1 VVSRESGFTL
11 IEMVVVIAIIGILS
25 AVLLPNAFKQIEKS
39 RVART
44 AEDMKSIKT
53 GTLMY
58 FADTSKWPANQYI
71 LDSNN
76 ALMKNVKD
84 PQEDWDGPYVENYNK
99 SPLVRESISG
109 MAHPGWYYI
118 WGRHHD
124 SGYEYFQFDLN
135 DDGTR
140 EIKDGI
146 SVNLYGITKHE
157 AMRLDQIFD
166 GEGKVGSPGNGQKI
180 KQTQKGSVLKPVQ
193 NRLPRHTG
201 RNVRLQQSHQQYR

>member
-1 VVSRESGFTL
+1 MFVVFVERDSGFTL
-11 IEMVVVIAIIGILS
+11 IEMVVVIAIIGILA

-58 FADTSKWPANQYI
+58 FADTSKWPKNQYI
-71 LDSNN
+71 IDSNN

-84 PQEDWDGPYVENYNK
+84 PQDDWDGPYVESYKK
-99 SPLVRESISG
+99 SPLVRDSVSG
-109 MAHPGWYYI
+109 MAYPGWYYI

-146 SVNLYGITKHE
+146 SVNLYGITAHE

-166 GEGKVGSPGNGQKI
+166 GEGKVGYHGSMNVIKGHYWLISLLIGQ
-180 KQTQKGSVLKPVQ
+180 
-193 NRLPRHTG
+193 TG
-201 RNVRLQQSHQQYR
+201 FEGDMGDGY

>member
-1 VVSRESGFTL
+1 LESRVNSHGFTL

-58 FADTSKWPANQYI
+58 YSDTSKWPRNQYI
-71 LDSNN
+71 LNIRNS
-76 ALMKNVKD
+76 LMQNIEGVD
-84 PQEDWDGPYVENYNK
+84 DWDGPYLENYGK
-99 SPLVRESISG
+99 SPLVRDRIPG

-124 SGYEYFQFDLN
+124 SGWQYFRFNL
-135 DDGTR
+135 DGSGSGGVGDC
-140 EIKDGI
+140 EILDGI
-146 SVNLYGITKHE
+146 SVSLYGITEHE
-157 AMRLDQIFD
+157 AMMLDRIFD
-166 GEGKVGSPGNGQKI
+166 GEGKRGYYGTMNVVGGGTRYWLISLFIGQ
-180 KQTQKGSVLKPVQ
+180 
-193 NRLPRHTG
+193 TG
-201 RNVRLQQSHQQYR
+201 FEGGMGDGY